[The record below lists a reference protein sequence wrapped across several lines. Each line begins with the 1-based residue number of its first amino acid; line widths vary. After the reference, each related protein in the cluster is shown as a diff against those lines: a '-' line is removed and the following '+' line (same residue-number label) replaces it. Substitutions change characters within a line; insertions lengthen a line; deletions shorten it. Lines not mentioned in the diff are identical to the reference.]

1 MMINKRFWNR
11 STLLMLVLAISLSSL
26 TACGGTATPQT
37 TEPTAVATAV
47 NNRGIGGVLRMQF
60 WEAPTILNP
69 HLTVTIQDWEA
80 SRITYEPLASYDENG
95 ELVAFLAAEIPSLEN
110 GGVAEDGKSVTWKLK
125 PDVLWSDGTPFTAE
139 DVKFTYEYIIDPA
152 VNAQSA
158 YVYGNVEVVEVL
170 DPLTVKVI
178 FSDVTPAWSLPFV
191 GIQGVILPQ
200 HVFAAYKGAN
210 AREAPANTLPVG
222 TGPYRVVEPG
232 IKPQEVLLLG
242 TQIVETNKI
251 VYEANPYYRDAD
263 LPYFSKIELRGGGT
277 ASEAARLVL
286 EAGEAEYAHNI
297 TSLPPD
303 ELESLQASGNGVL
316 LTKFGSN
323 VERILLN
330 QTDPR
335 QSTDSGERSSIEIPN
350 PFFGDKKVRQAF
362 AYAIDTE
369 SIVALY
375 GPLGSETH
383 NNLVAPLQ
391 YNSPNVFYTYDP
403 QKAMALL
410 DEAGWT
416 LDSGSNVRTN
426 SDGMKLAVTLQGYA
440 ATQGTALE
448 QMQQIVKQNLNA
460 VGVDVN
466 LKIVDASIMFGGDPA
481 ENPDNFLRFN
491 ADMQMF
497 NISSDSPDPGPYMQF
512 WTCAQIPQQANNWS
526 AGLNIERWCSEAYDD
541 LYRQATTE
549 IDPEIRQQLFI
560 QMNDMLIED
569 VVMIPLVLRGDVSGV
584 SAALTDIVLTPWDM
598 NTWNIKDWRRTP

>member
-1 MMINKRFWNR
+1 MINKRFWNR
-11 STLLMLVLAISLSSL
+11 STLLVLILAICLSSL
-26 TACGGTATPQT
+26 TACGGTATPQAA
-37 TEPTAVATAV
+37 EPTAIPTAV
-47 NNRGIGGVLRMQF
+47 SNRGTGGTLRMQF

-80 SRITYEPLASYDENG
+80 ARITYEPLASYDENG

-110 GGVAEDGKSVTWKLK
+110 GVAEDGKSVTWKLK
-125 PDVLWSDGTPFTAE
+125 SDVLWSDGTPFTAE

-158 YVYGNVEVVEVL
+158 YVYGNVEMVEVL

-251 VYEANPYYRDAD
+251 VYEANPYYREAD

-286 EAGEAEYAHNI
+286 EAEEADYAHNI

-335 QSTDSGERSSIEIPN
+335 QSTASGERSSIEIPN
-350 PFFGDKKVRQAF
+350 PFFSDKKVRQAF

-416 LDSGSNVRTN
+416 LNSGSNVRVN
-426 SDGMKLAVTLQGYA
+426 SDGMKLTVTLQGYA

-481 ENPDNFLRFN
+481 ENPDSFLRFN

>member
-1 MMINKRFWNR
+1 MMINKRLWNR
-11 STLLMLVLAISLSSL
+11 SILLALILAVSLSSL
-26 TACGGTATPQT
+26 TACGSTATPQT
-37 TEPTAVATAV
+37 AEPTAVPTV
-47 NNRGIGGVLRMQF
+47 TSNRGIGGTLRMQY

-69 HLTVTIQDWEA
+69 HLTAIIQDWEA
-80 SRITYEPLASYDENG
+80 ARITYEPLASYNENG

-110 GGVAEDGKSVTWKLK
+110 GGVAEDGKSVTWKLR
-125 PDVLWSDGTPFTAE
+125 PDIFWSDGTPFTAE

-152 VNAQSA
+152 VNAQST
-158 YVYGNVEVVEVL
+158 YVYGSVQGVEVI
-170 DPLTVKVI
+170 DNLTVKVI
-178 FSDVTPAWSLPFV
+178 FKDVTPAWALPFV
-191 GIQGVILPQ
+191 GIQGVILPK
-200 HVFAAYKGAN
+200 HIFEAYKGAN

-222 TGPYRVVEPG
+222 TGPYRVVAPG

-242 TQIVETNKI
+242 TQIVQTNKI
-251 VYEANPYYRDAD
+251 VYEANPYYREPD

-277 ASEAARLVL
+277 ASEAARLVM
-286 EAGEAEYAHNI
+286 EAGEADYAHNI
-297 TSLPPD
+297 TSLPTE
-303 ELESLQASGNGVL
+303 ELENLQVGGSGVL

-335 QSTDSGERSSIEIPN
+335 QSTASGERSSLDIPN

-375 GPLGSETH
+375 GPLGSATH

-416 LDSGSNVRTN
+416 LNGATKTRANREGV
-426 SDGMKLAVTLQGYA
+426 KLAVTLQGYA

-512 WTCAQIPQQANNWS
+512 WTCEQIPQLNNNWS
-526 AGLNIERWCSEAYDD
+526 AGLNVERWCSEAYGD
-541 LYRQATTE
+541 LYRQVTTE
-549 IDPEIRQQLFI
+549 IDPEKRQQLFI
-560 QMNDMLIED
+560 QMNDSLIED
-569 VVMIPLVLRGDVSGV
+569 VAMIPLVLRGDVSGA
-584 SAALTDIVLTPWDM
+584 SATLTGVELTPWDM
-598 NTWNIKDWRRTP
+598 NTWKIKDWRRTP

>member
-47 NNRGIGGVLRMQF
+47 SNRGIGGVLRMQF

-303 ELESLQASGNGVL
+303 ELESLQANGNGVL

>member
-1 MMINKRFWNR
+1 MINKRFWNR

-158 YVYGNVEVVEVL
+158 YVYGNVEAVEVL

>member
-1 MMINKRFWNR
+1 
-11 STLLMLVLAISLSSL
+11 
-26 TACGGTATPQT
+26 
-37 TEPTAVATAV
+37 
-47 NNRGIGGVLRMQF
+47 
-60 WEAPTILNP
+60 
-69 HLTVTIQDWEA
+69 
-80 SRITYEPLASYDENG
+80 
-95 ELVAFLAAEIPSLEN
+95 
-110 GGVAEDGKSVTWKLK
+110 
-125 PDVLWSDGTPFTAE
+125 
-139 DVKFTYEYIIDPA
+139 
-152 VNAQSA
+152 
-158 YVYGNVEVVEVL
+158 
-170 DPLTVKVI
+170 
-178 FSDVTPAWSLPFV
+178 
-191 GIQGVILPQ
+191 
-200 HVFAAYKGAN
+200 
-210 AREAPANTLPVG
+210 
-222 TGPYRVVEPG
+222 
-232 IKPQEVLLLG
+232 VLLLG

-549 IDPEIRQQLFI
+549 IDPEIRRQLFI